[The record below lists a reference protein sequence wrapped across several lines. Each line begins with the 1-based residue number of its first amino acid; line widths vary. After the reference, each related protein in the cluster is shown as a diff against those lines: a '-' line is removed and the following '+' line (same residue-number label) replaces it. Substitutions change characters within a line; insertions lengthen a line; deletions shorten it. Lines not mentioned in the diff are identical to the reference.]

1 MASET
6 QKPAAAIAPQQLAPS
21 FAAALSDRPTVQKC
35 KGREEPYRAGGG
47 GIEEGAK
54 MVSNLVSGKPHE
66 LRCGMPVE
74 IAFNRYKQ
82 EAALPEF
89 RPRAAPRSAS
99 H

>member
-1 MASET
+1 MVSEA
-6 QKPAAAIAPQQLAPS
+6 QKPAAAMAPQLAPL
-21 FAAALSDRPTVQKC
+21 FAAAFSDRPMVQKWE
-35 KGREEPYRAGGG
+35 GREEPYALVVVELGR
-47 GIEEGAK
+47 GAK
-54 MVSNLVSGKPHE
+54 MVSNLVGCRPHE

-82 EAALPEF
+82 EAALPKF

>member
-1 MASET
+1 
-6 QKPAAAIAPQQLAPS
+6 
-21 FAAALSDRPTVQKC
+21 
-35 KGREEPYRAGGG
+35 
-47 GIEEGAK
+47 
-54 MVSNLVSGKPHE
+54 MVSNLVGFRPHE

-82 EAALPEF
+82 EAALPKF